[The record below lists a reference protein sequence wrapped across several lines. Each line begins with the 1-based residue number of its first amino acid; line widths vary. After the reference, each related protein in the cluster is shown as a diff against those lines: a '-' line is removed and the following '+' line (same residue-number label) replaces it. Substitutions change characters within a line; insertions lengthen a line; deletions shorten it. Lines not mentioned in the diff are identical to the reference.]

1 MQQAPPVPPRGS
13 GRRAPPPL
21 NTQNGDNYNNNN
33 NRQYYGNS
41 NLQYNN
47 YSNNNGYYN
56 NSGSISYQG
65 NYDNNYLQFPNN
77 TRHQRM
83 NSSSS
88 GIGPSPQQ
96 INSYPPPQQS
106 YNNNYSYP
114 KYSPSVQS
122 SPSSSMRGPPP
133 KINYSS
139 SMGSQVYPNSGY
151 SPINNSGPIQ
161 QNYGYQNQ
169 RNNYYPQN
177 NLQTPNSYNQE
188 QKSPEIYISSS
199 DTSLP
204 NPPRKYIPANAV
216 SNDPPP
222 PPRRQVV
229 PPSNHKIMPAQ
240 VSPSRSNGGS
250 SPSLSPQLNG
260 RTSPIP
266 PQRRSMLVKTEAGN
280 TSPAYRYSYASYSP
294 NLGEQ
299 VRQYQRGRNTSLSS
313 QVNQLSLAN
322 QGTNIN
328 SSSPNSVASATRYE
342 YNSSPINEESGI
354 YKSSNHKRNY
364 SYSSSITVPNM
375 DLNENSDEGYLHDH
389 HISLTVKDNNGISR
403 QSVTSQISGISQV
416 SSISKLS
423 NNYNE
428 IKENDDYNDN
438 YESSDDDIEEAKAK
452 NEKRISIE
460 AEDLSKLLQDNS
472 TVILDEKTLE
482 ANTEK
487 TYKNLDPT
495 EAKELQR
502 LSLNLKNI
510 DDSTFNFDD
519 FDLDAIANDYDKKNK
534 NEDNDI
540 SVIKGDEIASIKDD
554 KGKLSEEIDR
564 SNQALLN
571 VLSDEIKDLFKQ
583 VDENDAKDRPEKLSL
598 NPIER
603 IQQQSKVERN
613 DSILSRDSIQL
624 TDIFTHLNNDYNEN
638 DENNSPNKKDSQ
650 NVNDHNIINNHN
662 SLIPNNG
669 QALNNTS
676 IHDYQYDEYPS
687 YRNSIN
693 SNNESVY
700 YADDRSSFISYSDS
714 RSIKT
719 ESMISPS
726 PSLDPG
732 ITSVPPK
739 RPPRYYEMN
748 NNNQRNDGYGPSTSP
763 SISPGAAPS
772 VPPRRHYKPNEQS
785 SSLSRPQRRQSL
797 EITQPTPQAPPAPPR
812 TSQSQQG
819 NRRIINSNSSSLPA
833 TLNSIASNV
842 NDTYYSSQS
851 PVNEIISK
859 SEPVS
864 KSNTAKTT
872 KSTKSLGE
880 ESIKEEKFEDDFV
893 YHSGDIR
900 EKFPLVYHSANMS
913 EIAATFRKKIKLV
926 KHIKDSIEYM
936 QSFSGYDA
944 VSALADILG
953 TEDRKVA
960 QTTGQAL
967 EEQGMFHD
975 VTYLHKLLDS
985 HYHYY
990 QFEDLAKPIAILERK
1005 ETERLNPNDRASL
1018 MRKLSERKGA
1028 KKEFEENDPIGVLV
1042 NIAQCYSPTC
1052 TDESPCYSYSCPRR
1066 RIMETI
1072 TAKETAG
1079 RFANMAMT
1087 IGLQTTWSTSLGK
1100 SYVGKMSHEAIKRQE
1115 IMYEFIRTEK
1125 EYVNDLQSVIKYM
1138 IGPLRHGKVPGID
1151 NRFVDSV
1158 FGNIEEIS
1166 QVNSDFYEG
1175 LRKIQK
1181 RKPVLESMGDVVKEH
1196 VVNFRC
1202 YIKYGES
1209 QPSAKQILQ
1218 VQKNKNPQLNSFLK
1232 ECQNMPQF
1240 RRLPIE
1246 SFLARPTTRLG
1257 RYPIL
1262 IRDILKN
1269 TSKNHRDQILLKE
1282 ANTTIESILKEVNQ
1296 VAGKETNRLKMDQ
1309 WSELL
1314 RFEKKND
1321 VSAVHFEDPK
1331 REYIREGKLSLI
1343 VHNYINEPSLD
1354 VTVLLLDNVLIITYE
1369 KNNNYHIYSKPIPIS
1384 LLNISHSEEKKSLK
1398 PNDNHTSSKKLVV
1411 NNHGKNNGFESMGY
1425 IFTVKHLGVGTY
1437 QFFTPILSEQKAWVE
1452 AIQKQQELLPKPIAK
1467 EIVFFSHKK
1476 LDSPVQTIHRLKNG
1490 ALLLANDIGLYVLI
1504 NNSMMKPLLQLSRI
1518 SQVESMEQFDILFIL
1533 SNREVFAFSISL
1545 LLKGVYTNPNY
1556 LKHNKKISS
1565 NVSFIATGFCDEKFL
1580 LCCAKASAN
1589 KTVVKM
1595 FEPKRLLLNPNYRK
1609 TYQKLY
1615 LTGDVVTN
1623 FKQFYIP
1630 SEGVNIRFLRR
1641 SLCVACI
1648 KSFEVVSI
1656 KNLTTQS
1663 LLNPNDVVF
1672 KNLLKSEYS
1681 PMNMFKTQQ
1690 NDFLLCYNKIGFF
1703 IDKNGNRSRPNIFFK
1718 WNASP
1723 RAFAYRSP
1731 NIYVIT
1737 VEYIAI
1743 WNEFDT
1749 KESKQIIAGNS
1760 MRLLLHDENQNLIY
1774 SRIEDGKQRLAT
1786 IEIIKPP
1793 PVIVQT
1799 QMQLPPPQIRN

>member
-1 MQQAPPVPPRGS
+1 MQQAPPVPPRG

-21 NTQNGDNYNNNN
+21 NTPNIDSYNK
-33 NRQYYGNS
+33 QYYGNQS
-41 NLQYNN
+41 PN
-47 YSNNNGYYN
+47 YPSNNNVYYN
-56 NSGSISYQG
+56 SGYQ
-65 NYDNNYLQFPNN
+65 NQVDYNNNHLQFPNN

-88 GIGPSPQQ
+88 GIIPPSPQPM
-96 INSYPPPQQS
+96 NSYPQPVNQYSPQQS
-106 YNNNYSYP
+106 VNNYPYSQINYSSNNVQGYT
-114 KYSPSVQS
+114 KYSPSIQS
-122 SPSSSMRGPPP
+122 SPNSSIRGPPPPP

-139 SMGSQVYPNSGY
+139 SLGSPAYPV
-151 SPINNSGPIQ
+151 NNSVSNQQTYGQQ
-161 QNYGYQNQ
+161 QNHG
-169 RNNYYPQN
+169 NYYLQN
-177 NLQTPNSYNQE
+177 SSYSQE
-188 QKSPEIYISSS
+188 QRSPEIYISSE
-199 DTSLP
+199 TSLP
-204 NPPRKYIPANAV
+204 NPPRKYIPTNV
-216 SNDPPP
+216 QPNDPPP

-229 PPSNHKIMPAQ
+229 LPSNHK
-240 VSPSRSNGGS
+240 VSPVRLSGGS

-266 PQRRSMLVKTEAGN
+266 PQRRSILSKSDGN
-280 TSPAYRYSYASYSP
+280 SSPIYRYSVASYSP
-294 NLGEQ
+294 SLSEISTPP
-299 VRQYQRGRNTSLSS
+299 RQYQRGRNTSMSS
-313 QVNQLSLAN
+313 QVNQLGNSN
-322 QGTNIN
+322 QGSSIG
-328 SSSPNSVASATRYE
+328 SSSPRYE
-342 YNSSPINEESGI
+342 NNSPSLNEDYGL
-354 YKSSNHKRNY
+354 YRSSNHRRNY
-364 SYSSSITVPNM
+364 SYSSTITVPNM
-375 DLNENSDEGYLHDH
+375 EYNDNEDGFNQDH
-389 HISLTVKDNNGISR
+389 HSSLMVKDNNGIR
-403 QSVTSQISGISQV
+403 QSMASQV
-416 SSISKLS
+416 SSISQLS
-423 NNYNE
+423 GISKSTNNYSE
-428 IKENDDYNDN
+428 IKENNEYNGYD
-438 YESSDDDIEEAKAK
+438 SSDDDIEEAKSK
-452 NEKRISIE
+452 NEKRVSIE
-460 AEDLSKLLQDNS
+460 AEDLSKLLQDTS
-472 TVILDEKTLE
+472 TVILDEKTLA
-482 ANTEK
+482 ANTEQ
-487 TYKNLDPT
+487 TYKNLDPN

-510 DDSTFNFDD
+510 DDSNTFNFEDID
-519 FDLDAIANDYDKKNK
+519 FYEIDKKLK
-534 NEDNDI
+534 NGDSDI
-540 SVIKGDEIASIKDD
+540 SIIKGDGLSPVKGD

-564 SNQALLN
+564 SNQELLN

-583 VDENDAKDRPEKLSL
+583 VDENDLKDNQERTPI

-603 IQQQSKVERN
+603 IQQQHKFERN
-613 DSILSRDSIQL
+613 DSIITNDSVQL
-624 TDIFTHLNNDYNEN
+624 TDVFTHLNGDYKD
-638 DENNSPNKKDSQ
+638 DENNPSP
-650 NVNDHNIINNHN
+650 H
-662 SLIPNNG
+662 
-669 QALNNTS
+669 TS
-676 IHDYQYDEYPS
+676 MQEYEEYPS
-687 YRNSIN
+687 YRSSVH

-700 YADDRSSFISYSDS
+700 YGDDKSYSSYTDNHS
-714 RSIKT
+714 NRT
-719 ESMISPS
+719 ESLVSPS

-732 ITSVPPK
+732 VSAVPPK
-739 RPPRYYEMN
+739 RPPRYYEKN
-748 NNNQRNDGYGPSTSP
+748 NNSNQKNESYGPSNSP
-763 SISPGAAPS
+763 TITPGAAPA
-772 VPPRRHYKPNEQS
+772 VPPRRHYRSSNADQS
-785 SSLSRPQRRQSL
+785 LLSNPKRRQSL
-797 EITQPTPQAPPAPPR
+797 EIAPPPPPR
-812 TSQSQQG
+812 TQQSQQG
-819 NRRIINSNSSSLPA
+819 NRRIMTSNSN
-833 TLNSIASNV
+833 TLS
-842 NDTYYSSQS
+842 DTPKSVQTNINNTYNNEQS
-851 PVNEIISK
+851 PIEDNIRSEPISK
-859 SEPVS
+859 SSTE
-864 KSNTAKTT
+864 KTAK
-872 KSTKSLGE
+872 SVRSLTE

-913 EIAATFRKKIKLV
+913 EISANFRKRIKLV
-926 KHIKDSIEYM
+926 KHVKDSIEYL

-1005 ETERLNPNDRASL
+1005 ETERLSPNDRKSL
-1018 MRKLSERKGA
+1018 MRKLTERKGN
-1028 KKEFEENDPIGVLV
+1028 KEFEENDPCGVLV

-1052 TDESPCYSYSCPRR
+1052 TDDSPCYSYSCPRR
-1066 RIMETI
+1066 KIMETI

-1087 IGLQTTWSTSLGK
+1087 IGLQTTWSSSLGK
-1100 SYVGKMSHEAIKRQE
+1100 SYVSKMSRDAIKRQE

-1125 EYVNDLQSVIKYM
+1125 EYVSDLQSVIKYM
-1138 IGPLRHGKVPGID
+1138 INPLRHGKVPGVD
-1151 NRFVDSV
+1151 DLFVDNV

-1166 QVNSDFYEG
+1166 QVNNDFYEG

-1218 VQKNKNPQLNSFLK
+1218 VQKNKNPQLTAFLK

-1282 ANTTIESILKEVNQ
+1282 ANNTIENILKEVNQ
-1296 VAGKETNRLKMDQ
+1296 VAGKEANRLKMDQ

-1321 VSAVHFEDPK
+1321 ISAIHFDDPK

-1343 VHNYINEPSLD
+1343 VHNIVNEPYLE
-1354 VTVLLLDNVLIITYE
+1354 VTLLLLDNVAVITYE
-1369 KNNNYHIYSKPIPIS
+1369 RNNNYHIYGKPIPIS
-1384 LLNISHSEEKKSLK
+1384 LLTISHSEEKRSIK
-1398 PNDNHTSSKKLVV
+1398 PHSDSHSGSKKLVV
-1411 NNHGKNNGFESMGY
+1411 NNHGKNNDYGSMGY
-1425 IFTVKHLGVGTY
+1425 IFTLKHLGVATY
-1437 QFFTPILSEQKAWVE
+1437 NFFTPILSEQKAWVE

-1467 EIVFFSHKK
+1467 EIIFFSHTK
-1476 LDSPVQTIHRLKNG
+1476 LDSPVQTIHRLNNG
-1490 ALLLANDIGLYVLI
+1490 ALLLANDIGIYVLI
-1504 NNSMMKPLLQLSRI
+1504 NNYMMKPLLQLSKI
-1518 SQVESMEQFDILFIL
+1518 TQVESMEQFDLVFVL
-1533 SNREVFAFSISL
+1533 SNHETYAFSINL
-1545 LLKGVYTNPNY
+1545 LLKGVYTNPRY
-1556 LKHNKKISS
+1556 IKHNKKISS
-1565 NVSFIATGFCDEKFL
+1565 NVSFIATGFCDERFI
-1580 LCCAKASAN
+1580 LCCAKSSTS

-1615 LTGDVVTN
+1615 LTGDVVTS

-1630 SEGVNIRFLRR
+1630 SEGVTIRFLRR

-1648 KSFEVVSI
+1648 KSFEVVNV

-1663 LLNPNDVVF
+1663 LLNPNDIVF

-1703 IDKNGNRSRPNIFFK
+1703 IDKNGNRSRPDIFFK
-1718 WNASP
+1718 WNTSP

-1731 NIYVIT
+1731 YIYVIN
-1737 VEYIAI
+1737 VEYMAI
-1743 WNEFDT
+1743 WNEFEA
-1749 KESKQIIAGNS
+1749 KEPKQIVPGNS
-1760 MRLLLHDENQNLIY
+1760 MRLLLHDENKNIIY

-1786 IEIIKPP
+1786 IEIIKSP
-1793 PVIVQT
+1793 PVVQT
-1799 QMQLPPPQIRN
+1799 QNQ